1 MLLDSGTSGC
11 LIVMPLQQC
20 KLRLGNGDLAPF
32 DSAIIVLGG
41 SEIIRVEIEEVT
53 NWPTHVRSSE
63 NIYQSPE
70 CLSKL

>member
-1 MLLDSGTSGC
+1 MLDRDA
-11 LIVMPLQQC
+11 LQQC
-20 KLRLGNGDLAPF
+20 KLRLGNCDLAPL

-41 SEIIRVEIEEVT
+41 SETIRVEIEEVT
-53 NWPTHVRSSE
+53 NWPTHVRRSE